1 MFYLTYIRYELS
13 RRAGRT
19 ILTAM
24 GLAIGVGLV
33 IMITA
38 LSSGLDRAQTKILGP
53 LATVAPT

>member
-1 MFYLTYIRYELS
+1 MFYLTYIGRELI

-24 GLAIGVGLV
+24 GLAIGVGL

-38 LSSGLDRAQTKILGP
+38 LSSGLDAPRPRSWGRWPRARI
-53 LATVAPT
+53 